1 MADIEKKLDDCIV
14 KTKFLLKD
22 LESVK
27 NKLSEERD
35 KNENLR
41 GDLENG

>member
-1 MADIEKKLDDCIV
+1 MATIEKKLDDCIV
-14 KTKFLLKD
+14 KTKYLLKD
-22 LESVK
+22 LERVK
-27 NKLSEERD
+27 NQLSEESG